1 MKRAMTLCAQRDQV
15 VVSVLARSAS
25 ELSVMYFK
33 VFKTSAVLAP
43 PLITAQDFQAKTGIQ
58 ILVKPYNG
66 TFWLERAH
74 EVIWFAVARNRRFCS
89 SRRNLKK
96 VVMDCTRISGLLLSS
111 CAPARKSAQII
122 SRQ

>member
-1 MKRAMTLCAQRDQV
+1 MH
-15 VVSVLARSAS
+15 SVIGLSSA
-25 ELSVMYFK
+25 LTPDRLRNSVMYFK

-43 PLITAQDFQAKTGIQ
+43 PLITAQHFQAKTGIQ